1 MKKQG
6 ILKIS
11 MSSIHNR
18 KTISKVLY
26 GAGIIIISI
35 AFLFTTSQY
44 VAHAHTGTN
53 FAAIEHCAGSDT
65 HVHPSVSDTPICSG
79 TLTYAISNFYE
90 GANVFAALLQTLVGI
105 VVTAAFF
112 YFFWNLVKYI
122 RDEEG
127 KDEAKTKMGYS
138 LGAIFVIVTLWGIIA
153 FVRGILGINTEDA
166 VNTID
171 IPRVNFIKDDGTVI
185 EEITVEEE

>member
-1 MKKQG
+1 M
-6 ILKIS
+6 
-11 MSSIHNR
+11 
-18 KTISKVLY
+18 
-26 GAGIIIISI
+26 
-35 AFLFTTSQY
+35 
-44 VAHAHTGTN
+44 
-53 FAAIEHCAGSDT
+53 
-65 HVHPSVSDTPICSG
+65 
-79 TLTYAISNFYE
+79 
-90 GANVFAALLQTLVGI
+90 FAALLQTLVGI